1 MRCYARLPHSFL
13 RPTLGWCAAP
23 ECLTQD
29 GGAGMHAQDKGTWV
43 WHYEENEM
51 PYELH
56 SLFRLRVKDV
66 KFHKPPNAQELS
78 ESRDTEGA
86 LGSKE
91 NPFVPMQV
99 PSS

>member
-1 MRCYARLPHSFL
+1 
-13 RPTLGWCAAP
+13 
-23 ECLTQD
+23 
-29 GGAGMHAQDKGTWV
+29 
-43 WHYEENEM
+43 M
-51 PYELH
+51 PYELQ

-99 PSS
+99 CACFLVEQPLWCTKGI